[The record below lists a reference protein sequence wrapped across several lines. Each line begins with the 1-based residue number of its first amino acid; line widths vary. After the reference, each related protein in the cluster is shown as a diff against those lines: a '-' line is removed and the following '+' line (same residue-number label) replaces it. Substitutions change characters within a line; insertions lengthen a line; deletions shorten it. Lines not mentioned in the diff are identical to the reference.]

1 MVDPR
6 ELTPGY
12 AFADRNRGTAWAVL
26 RDGSKVVWTCKGRP
40 GHRAHPVPLM
50 AGQCAQ
56 AELERRL
63 QGAEQVLWTGHCEPC
78 GLFWDLGAIPRI
90 AEGSDAVTALLRGT
104 CPRCTVPYVRSKIAI
119 LEREEAKVR

>member
-6 ELTPGY
+6 ELTVGY
-12 AFADRNRGTAWAVL
+12 AFENRSLGTTWGVL
-26 RDGSKVVWTCKGRP
+26 RDGSRTVWTCKERP
-40 GHRAHPVPLM
+40 GHRVHAIPTM

-63 QGAEQVLWTGHCEPC
+63 QGAEQVFWAGHCEPC
-78 GLFWDLGAIPRI
+78 GVLWDLGTLSRDG
-90 AEGSDAVTALLRGT
+90 EGSAEVTMLLRGI
-104 CPRCTVPYVRSKIAI
+104 CPRCGVPFARVKVAI